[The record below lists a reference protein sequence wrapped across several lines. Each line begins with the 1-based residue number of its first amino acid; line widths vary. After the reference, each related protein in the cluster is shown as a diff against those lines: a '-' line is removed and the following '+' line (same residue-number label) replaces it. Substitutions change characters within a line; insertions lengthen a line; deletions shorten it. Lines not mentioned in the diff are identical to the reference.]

1 VVPQLLALLEIDGGV
16 VSDELSWKRADF
28 LLYNVFV
35 KKTLMHSISRP
46 MMDGLQLLDIIV
58 GKRTILVSTLS
69 LSTNSIATSDTLG
82 PARLSA
88 YPIEYTTSTS
98 HV

>member
-16 VSDELSWKRADF
+16 VSDELSWKQADF

-35 KKTLMHSISRP
+35 ERTILHSISRP
-46 MMDGLQLLDIIV
+46 MTDGLQLLDIIV
-58 GKRTILVSTLS
+58 RKRTILVSTLS
-69 LSTNSIATSDTLG
+69 LSTNSIATSDTLR

-88 YPIEYTTSTS
+88 FAIEYTTSTS